1 MGLEHEIPS
10 DLLSC
15 SHESLP
21 SVQPLSAPLEAV
33 KGNVAAM
40 RSMIDQAKAR
50 ESAEK
55 EQQKKYEQGEARAQ
69 YKSTAFKVQAKSMS
83 EPMSRDVPVSHLPHR
98 VSAQRSHLEMTRTE
112 SVPSAASAPKHDEL
126 TRKPA
131 IPDPLDESSN
141 ARNAEPGDDSAHSGA
156 AQEQIDATAGVD
168 YTAIVDEMD
177 TRIERLDQE
186 GVLRPTIINIGK
198 RWQKKSRQGLL
209 GGVHSHELLGSE
221 QQSEK
226 NRAFGLLD
234 ALTRGGG
241 LPLTEVALHVI
252 VAATHQFDKSIMQT
266 VVQDNINP
274 IEQVERSTLVLAS
287 TVHMVPVKQLLA
299 QSADMKRISKN
310 SPALF
315 IEDSSKQSTS
325 SQPED
330 DVDGEE
336 QARVDLADLLAAL
349 EPKVRP
355 DQRTAMGEV
364 ISKSI
369 RAFTENGYSRQV
381 AKQVVAELRKIAGAE
396 LWKSAQHRLH
406 QDSGLKKTTTPLPA

>member
-1 MGLEHEIPS
+1 MG
-10 DLLSC
+10 
-15 SHESLP
+15 
-21 SVQPLSAPLEAV
+21 
-33 KGNVAAM
+33 
-40 RSMIDQAKAR
+40 
-50 ESAEK
+50 
-55 EQQKKYEQGEARAQ
+55 
-69 YKSTAFKVQAKSMS
+69 
-83 EPMSRDVPVSHLPHR
+83 
-98 VSAQRSHLEMTRTE
+98 
-112 SVPSAASAPKHDEL
+112 
-126 TRKPA
+126 
-131 IPDPLDESSN
+131 
-141 ARNAEPGDDSAHSGA
+141 
-156 AQEQIDATAGVD
+156 
-168 YTAIVDEMD
+168 
-177 TRIERLDQE
+177 
-186 GVLRPTIINIGK
+186 
-198 RWQKKSRQGLL
+198 
-209 GGVHSHELLGSE
+209 
-221 QQSEK
+221 
-226 NRAFGLLD
+226 
-234 ALTRGGG
+234 
-241 LPLTEVALHVI
+241 
-252 VAATHQFDKSIMQT
+252 SIMQT

-287 TVHMVPVKQLLA
+287 TVHMAPVKQLLA

-396 LWKSAQHRLH
+396 LWKSAQH
-406 QDSGLKKTTTPLPA
+406 